1 MGSGGISFA
10 TDAGLAAA
18 AGDGGVG
25 SGSSSLAAAGMNRLS
40 DPPGRPAND
49 GIEVDVK
56 DLLGM
61 LFSILLSDR
70 SRGQNKI
77 RRGMS
82 WLCDRCF
89 SGMERKL
96 PDAFRVFSDL
106 PIQLF
111 TAALA
116 MAGQGPL

>member
-1 MGSGGISFA
+1 
-10 TDAGLAAA
+10 
-18 AGDGGVG
+18 
-25 SGSSSLAAAGMNRLS
+25 MNRPF
-40 DPPGRPAND
+40 DPVDRPAND
-49 GIEVDVK
+49 RIGDGVK

-61 LFSILLSDR
+61 HFSILLSDR
-70 SRGQNKI
+70 SCRRIEI
-77 RRGMS
+77 RRDMS
-82 WLCDRCF
+82 RLCDRCF

>member
-1 MGSGGISFA
+1 
-10 TDAGLAAA
+10 
-18 AGDGGVG
+18 
-25 SGSSSLAAAGMNRLS
+25 MNRLS

-70 SRGQNKI
+70 SRGRNKI